1 MKKAILATAIVAA
14 FSSHAL
20 AEKTSVAEVYLGAER
35 TFWDSDRNLDD
46 TNGITGGIEV
56 PVTEALSLDAW
67 LSDFEADTENGA
79 EIDGRRYSL
88 GGLYHLSEDSPEASF
103 RPFVTLGGSHQEFD
117 FGANDADE
125 TLVYL
130 GLGAKKYFENNF
142 ILRGDL
148 LAMNSLDNELTD
160 LGARVALGYAFGRDD
175 NSAGSN
181 NDDTYQADKAADE
194 ARAKE
199 AEAREQAAIA
209 KAQAD
214 AKAAE
219 QKAMLEEQQAKAD
232 AMAKDAAA
240 QQEQAALAAQQA
252 AQAKADQALAN
263 MDSDKDGVRDSADQC
278 PDTNAAYAVNEQGC
292 PIKLIEKVS
301 IEMNVQFKTNSAE
314 VTPNSEMEIKALA
327 DFLNQFKD
335 TSVIVEGHTDDRGK
349 ASYNKRLSQL
359 RADAVRAKLTEQY
372 GVDANR
378 IRSVG
383 YGESNPIASNDTV
396 EGRAANRRVVAT
408 VEANQEVIQTK

>member
-1 MKKAILATAIVAA
+1 MKKAVLASAIVAA
-14 FSSHAL
+14 FSSQAF
-20 AEKTSVAEVYLGAER
+20 AEKTSTAKVYLGAER
-35 TFWDSDRNLDD
+35 IFWDSDRNLDD

-56 PVTEALSLDAW
+56 PVSKALSIEGW
-67 LSDFEADTENGA
+67 LSDYNAETENGTD
-79 EIDGRRYSL
+79 IDGRKYSL
-88 GGLYHLSEDSPEASF
+88 GGLYHFTDDTPDQSF
-103 RPFVTLGGSHQEFD
+103 RPFVTLGGSYQEFD
-117 FGANDADE
+117 FGASDADE
-125 TLVYL
+125 TLAYL

-148 LAMNSLDNELTD
+148 MAMNSLDNELTD
-160 LGARVALGYAFGRDD
+160 LGARVVLGYAFGRD
-175 NSAGSN
+175 GSGN
-181 NDDTYQADKAADE
+181 ASNEANYQADKTADE
-194 ARAKE
+194 ARAQEAADKE
-199 AEAREQAAIA
+199 AAAREQAALA
-209 KAQAD
+209 KAESDARAAKEAMLAKQQAEAEAK
-214 AKAAE
+214 AKAAAAK
-219 QKAMLEEQQAKAD
+219 QKQ
-232 AMAKDAAA
+232 
-240 QQEQAALAAQQA
+240 
-252 AQAKADQALAN
+252 ADQAMAN
-263 MDSDKDGVRDSADQC
+263 MDADKDGVQDSADQC

-301 IEMNVQFKTNSAE
+301 IEMNVQFKTNSAD

-359 RADAVRAKLTEQY
+359 RADAVRAKLAEQY

-383 YGESNPIASNDTV
+383 YGESTPIASNDTA